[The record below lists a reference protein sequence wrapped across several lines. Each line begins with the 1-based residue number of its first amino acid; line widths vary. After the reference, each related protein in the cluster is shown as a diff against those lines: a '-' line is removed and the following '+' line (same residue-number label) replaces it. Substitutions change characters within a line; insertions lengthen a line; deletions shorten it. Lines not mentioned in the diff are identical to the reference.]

1 MGAEWRS
8 GGWTAAAVRPA
19 LAPRRPGTTQILRN
33 ENQSRPM
40 PGPACGGS
48 GRAATGSRPRV
59 TAPASPPA

>member
-40 PGPACGGS
+40 PGPACGVPA
-48 GRAATGSRPRV
+48 GRLRARGPG
-59 TAPASPPA
+59 